1 MAEHPNR
8 RRNVSSPANETPHPI
23 DTIDFNHSPLWRD
36 KQFLT
41 QKYVVEGR
49 SITQIAAENFSSR
62 AAVWAALV
70 EFGIKRKGQGKPG
83 LRPSQLPYGYRRAN
97 GLMVPHLGEQRVI
110 ALVKKLIADGMSLR
124 QVCEFLSSVG
134 VPTKRHGQCWQ
145 PEMVRRMINPK
156 PT

>member
-1 MAEHPNR
+1 MADQLPG
-8 RRNVSSPANETPHPI
+8 RRNVSSLASETLQPFETVI
-23 DTIDFNHSPLWRD
+23 FDHSPLWRD

-83 LRPSQLPYGYRRAN
+83 LRPSQLPYGYRRSD
-97 GLMVPHLGEQRVI
+97 GLMVPHLGEQRI
-110 ALVKKLIADGMSLR
+110 ISLVKKLTLEGMSYR
-124 QVCEFLSSVG
+124 RVCEFLSSAG
-134 VPTKRHGQCWQ
+134 VPTKRHGQRWQ
-145 PEMVRRMINPK
+145 PEMIRRMINRK